1 MASKTRP
8 NHSPRDLYAEV
19 TDRIVAAL
27 EQGVAPWV
35 CPWRRDGEGG
45 RPRNGASGHEYRG
58 INILLTG
65 MSGFASSR
73 WYTFNQ
79 AKQLGASVRRGEKGT
94 KITFWRFIKAKSAS
108 GDAKPD
114 SNDDATGRTIP
125 ILKCF
130 NVYNCEQ
137 IEWPDG
143 SKHAVSDLADEGD
156 HDADDNYEEAAALV
170 AASGADIR
178 HGGTRA
184 YYSPSDDYIR
194 VPVPSRFA
202 DTASYHATVM
212 HELGHWTGHESRLA
226 RDLSGRFGSESYAA
240 EELVAE
246 LAAAFLCADL
256 GVAGKLQHAEYIGS
270 WIQFLKTDKRTIF
283 TAARMAQEAAD
294 YLSGGV
300 GKDEVVEDAQ
310 NGAGPTQRAAG

>member
-1 MASKTRP
+1 MPTKTRR

-45 RPRNGASGHEYRG
+45 RPRNGASGHQYRG

-65 MSGFASSR
+65 MSGFASCR
-73 WYTFNQ
+73 WYTFKQ
-79 AKQLGASVRRGEKGT
+79 AKALGGHVRRGEKGT
-94 KITFWRFIKAKSAS
+94 RITFWRFVNAKSADS
-108 GDAKPD
+108 DTKSDNNDAAK
-114 SNDDATGRTIP
+114 GRTIP

-130 NVYNCEQ
+130 TVFNCEQ
-137 IEWPDG
+137 IEWPEG
-143 SKHAVSDLADEGD
+143 AKHAITVLADEGD
-156 HDADDNYEEAAALV
+156 HAADDNYEDAAALV
-170 AASGADIR
+170 DSSEADIR

-184 YYSPSDDYIR
+184 YYNPSDDYIR
-194 VPVPSRFA
+194 VPVPSRFDDA
-202 DTASYHATVM
+202 GSYHATAL
-212 HELGHWTGHESRLA
+212 HELAHWTGHGSRLA
-226 RDLSGRFGSESYAA
+226 RDLTGRFGSEAYAA

-256 GVAGKLQHAEYIGS
+256 GVAGKLQHAEYVGS
-270 WIQFLKTDKRTIF
+270 WIKVLNEDKRAIF

-300 GKDEVVEDAQ
+300 AKDEVVEDAQ
-310 NGAGPTQRAAG
+310 QAAGPMQKAA